1 MSQPQTPLE
10 RAVARARTQPA
21 PPPRAG
27 APSPLAPLPAAD
39 GPATMPDGIARFS
52 WAALF
57 GGPIWAVTFKVWWGL
72 GSLLPFV
79 GIPILF
85 ILAFRGREAA
95 WHAGSWQ
102 TLEAFEAAQK
112 RWLYWSTMLSV
123 ALLIVLGV
131 AAYFLIAPM
140 LDDLQELEQVMELP
154 EG

>member
-1 MSQPQTPLE
+1 
-10 RAVARARTQPA
+10 
-21 PPPRAG
+21 
-27 APSPLAPLPAAD
+27 
-39 GPATMPDGIARFS
+39 MPDGIARFS

-72 GSLLPFV
+72 GSLLPVV

-95 WHAGSWQ
+95 WKTGRWQ

-112 RWLYWSTMLSV
+112 KWLYWSTMLSV

-131 AAYFLIAPM
+131 AAYFVITPM

>member
-1 MSQPQTPLE
+1 
-10 RAVARARTQPA
+10 
-21 PPPRAG
+21 
-27 APSPLAPLPAAD
+27 
-39 GPATMPDGIARFS
+39 MPEGIARFS

-57 GGPIWAVTFKVWWGL
+57 GGPIWAGAFKVWWGL

-95 WHAGSWQ
+95 WKAGSWQ

-112 RWLYWSTMLSV
+112 RWLYWSTMLSI

-131 AAYFLIAPM
+131 AAYFIIAPM
-140 LDDLQELEQVMELP
+140 LDDLQDLNEVMQLP
-154 EG
+154 TE